1 MSLIV
6 SPLTSNSE
14 KCFYGFLID
23 AGTDDDDLS
32 GDVGCACTDIGFAGY
47 IVEMDPFAVLSGNDS
62 LGTEDHAELRVL
74 IESFKGCLD
83 LILSE
88 VL

>member
-1 MSLIV
+1 
-6 SPLTSNSE
+6 
-14 KCFYGFLID
+14 
-23 AGTDDDDLS
+23 
-32 GDVGCACTDIGFAGY
+32 
-47 IVEMDPFAVLSGNDS
+47 MDPFAVLSGNDS